1 MRFKPSFVV
10 FSPSDSR
17 SCSLMQVVA
26 GMHSAFLKKNAL
38 LMPER
43 IMDDRAVEYMDVD
56 PLSSDSELEDILK
69 SK

>member
-1 MRFKPSFVV
+1 MRFKPSFVL

-17 SCSLMQVVA
+17 SCSLMQVA

-38 LMPER
+38 LMPEC
-43 IMDDRAVEYMDVD
+43 IMDDRAVEFMDVD